1 MKLRTRLDW
10 FSTALLSALGTTQL
24 VACGGTAVTAGEDGG
39 SSGRPSGA
47 AGATTG
53 AAGTPPVSAGGT
65 SSGGGSSGGADTVS
79 AGASSTAGAGA
90 SAPVNPYPCQ
100 KPVDLGNGFIQCDG
114 FKHRPAEGKCTS
126 HVPRPEP
133 IANPT
138 MLGCS
143 QDADCTDKPY
153 GWCGYGQGNGG
164 FCNYGCVVD
173 SDCGSGW
180 LCECAEPVGRC
191 VRAECAT
198 DAACG
203 PNLMCRGYDASGGC
217 GEVTYSCQTAADTC
231 GSDLDCSATNRGT
244 CRLDAS
250 GSFRC
255 FQTSCAIGRPFLIEG
270 EQRQA
275 RAATRADWAELSLLP
290 KLRGLPEL
298 LRARLAE
305 QWTRVAL
312 LEHAS
317 IAAFAR
323 FSLQLLSLGAPATL
337 IELSTAAMVDET
349 RHAKACFAMASHYG
363 AMPLGPGHLAVERSL
378 DESALEAI
386 VLNAIREGCIGET
399 LAAIEA
405 REAAEHASDPAV
417 RELLS
422 RISEDETRHAELAY
436 RFVKWALSVGGPE
449 LERAVQREF
458 NTLATEARPARGA
471 LAETDAELLQQG
483 FVPSALRQVIRAQA
497 IAEVILPCARAL
509 FSESSLTRS
518 AAQLSADSTRASAP

>member
-1 MKLRTRLDW
+1 
-10 FSTALLSALGTTQL
+10 
-24 VACGGTAVTAGEDGG
+24 
-39 SSGRPSGA
+39 
-47 AGATTG
+47 
-53 AAGTPPVSAGGT
+53 
-65 SSGGGSSGGADTVS
+65 
-79 AGASSTAGAGA
+79 
-90 SAPVNPYPCQ
+90 
-100 KPVDLGNGFIQCDG
+100 
-114 FKHRPAEGKCTS
+114 
-126 HVPRPEP
+126 
-133 IANPT
+133 

-143 QDADCTDKPY
+143 RDADCTDKPY
-153 GWCGYGQGNGG
+153 GWCGYGQANGG
-164 FCNYGCVVD
+164 FCNYGCVSD
-173 SDCGSGW
+173 SDCGSGR

-203 PNLMCRGYDASGGC
+203 PNLMCKGYDASGGC
-217 GEVTYSCQTAADTC
+217 DQVTYSCQTPADTC
-231 GSDLDCSATNRGT
+231 GSDLDCSATHQET

-255 FQTSCAIGRPFLIEG
+255 FPTSCAIGRPFLIEG

-275 RAATRADWAELSLLP
+275 RAATRADWAELSSLP
-290 KLRGLPEL
+290 KLTGLSEQ
-298 LRARLAE
+298 LRASLAE

-312 LEHAS
+312 MEHAS

-363 AMPLGPGHLAVERSL
+363 AMPLGPGHLAIERSM
-378 DESALEAI
+378 DESGLEAI
-386 VLNAIREGCIGET
+386 VLNAIREGCVGET

-417 RELLS
+417 RELLA

-436 RFVKWALSVGGPE
+436 RFVKWALSLGGPE

-458 NTLATEARPARGA
+458 NTLATETRPARGA
-471 LAETDAELLQQG
+471 LTEADKELLEQG
-483 FVPSALRQVIRAQA
+483 LVPSALRQVIRAQA
-497 IAEVILPCARAL
+497 IAEVILPCSRAL
-509 FSESSLTRS
+509 FSREPSRAPST
-518 AAQLSADSTRASAP
+518 AQLRT